1 MQNLI
6 QQWLKQQQEQ
16 SYAEARLRQL
26 EFDWERA
33 DDASDRAKLAES
45 LGEQRRAV
53 ESARQ
58 TIAGLAERISQSPDA
73 KQYVEGRRTNL
84 LNQLNEI
91 IGKLHPT
98 ATNMKLSRNQSMLI
112 DNYLFKRI
120 YLMLRKAVESEYAI
134 HEISEFMYADD
145 SRFDEAPMRNYLVA
159 MQDELLSLPLNSFL
173 DLHAYLQQK
182 EEGFFALAKE

>member
-134 HEISEFMYADD
+134 HEIPEFMYADD